1 MESISE
7 TNNMLQSLS
16 RDLAN
21 VVEQAG
27 AAVVAVNARRHLS
40 SSGVYWRD
48 GVIVTAAHT
57 VRRTEDISVVLS
69 SGETLAATLA
79 GADSSTDL
87 AVLKIDNP
95 KLSAPSFG
103 DTSQLKGRS
112 YCSGRGPWCAEG
124 PQRDPR
130 YSRGPKWCMA

>member
-1 MESISE
+1 MENISE

-87 AVLKIDNP
+87 AVLKIDKT
-95 KLSAPSFG
+95 KLSAPLFRRHFAA
-103 DTSQLKGRS
+103 KGRS
-112 YCSGRGPWCAEG
+112 YCSGRRSWYAEG
-124 PQRDPR
+124 PKRDPR
-130 YSRGPKWCMA
+130 YSRAF

>member
-1 MESISE
+1 MSRSACRCIIAYPRRNPAFRLNSEMLERSRWNNTVRGQQDVAVGVARSE
-7 TNNMLQSLS
+7 T
-16 RDLAN
+16 N

-69 SGETLAATLA
+69 SGETLAATVER
-79 GADSSTDL
+79 ADSSTDL
-87 AVLKIDNP
+87 AVLKITSL
-95 KLSAPSFG
+95 KLNVPSFG
-103 DTSQLKGRS
+103 DPSQS
-112 YCSGRGPWCAEG
+112 
-124 PQRDPR
+124 D
-130 YSRGPKWCMA
+130 